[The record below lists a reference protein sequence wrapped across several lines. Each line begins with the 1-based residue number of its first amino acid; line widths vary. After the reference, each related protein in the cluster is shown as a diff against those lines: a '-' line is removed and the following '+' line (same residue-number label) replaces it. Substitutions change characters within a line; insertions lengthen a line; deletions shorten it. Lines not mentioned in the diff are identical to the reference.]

1 MIRREDFID
10 ALGMPDEGFT
20 NAVDAA
26 LRQVKE
32 GEARPVMKRK
42 MTLTLLAAVLT
53 VIVLTGAALAVGLN
67 LFDHFGR
74 NDRRLQVVAPE
85 AALMVNDAVEVTT
98 DGKNVTDVKVLESS
112 ETVGVGAVAVEWL
125 PARIVEANS
134 IDVDGITGAT
144 ITSDAIK
151 TAVRE
156 AMDKAA

>member
-42 MTLTLLAAVLT
+42 MTLTVLAAVLA
-53 VIVLTGAALAVGLN
+53 VIALTGAALAVGLN

-74 NDRRLQVVAPE
+74 NDRRFRTDRTYRRKPGCSGRVSEPE
-85 AALMVNDAVEVTT
+85 A
-98 DGKNVTDVKVLESS
+98 G
-112 ETVGVGAVAVEWL
+112 
-125 PARIVEANS
+125 R
-134 IDVDGITGAT
+134 
-144 ITSDAIK
+144 
-151 TAVRE
+151 TADR
-156 AMDKAA
+156 

>member
-42 MTLTLLAAVLT
+42 MTLTMLAAVLA
-53 VIVLTGAALAVGLN
+53 VIALTGAALAVGLN

-85 AALMVNDAVEVTT
+85 VPSRITILPFPPRTSTIFCAPRDAF
-98 DGKNVTDVKVLESS
+98 S
-112 ETVGVGAVAVEWL
+112 
-125 PARIVEANS
+125 
-134 IDVDGITGAT
+134 
-144 ITSDAIK
+144 
-151 TAVRE
+151 
-156 AMDKAA
+156 